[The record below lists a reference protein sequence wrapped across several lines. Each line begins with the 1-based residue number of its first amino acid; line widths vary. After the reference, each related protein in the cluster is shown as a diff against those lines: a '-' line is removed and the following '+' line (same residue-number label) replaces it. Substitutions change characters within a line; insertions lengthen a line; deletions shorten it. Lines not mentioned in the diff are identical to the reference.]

1 MGDVLCFWLLFAH
14 VLIYIRVRLDAGFGS
29 AVLVMGSFKQD
40 GGVLLLS
47 GPVSQGSSGSPES
60 SFLLAT

>member
-1 MGDVLCFWLLFAH
+1 MFCVFGCFFCSRGLY
-14 VLIYIRVRLDAGFGS
+14 IYGSRLDAGFGS
-29 AVLVMGSFKQD
+29 AVLVMGSFKRN

-47 GPVSQGSSGSPES
+47 GPVSQGSSGSPG